1 MQREWKVPCSYDE
14 GEAAR
19 FAPDVRAAGTSAR
32 LWRSDV
38 SARLVCSKA
47 IQVLQVV
54 IARSNTP
61 TTNFI
66 VKTHVA
72 AKIGV
77 LCGSKI
83 IRALDQPRF
92 DPFNNVLSVLD
103 GDGVLRVGIS
113 QVENHFLDIFD

>member
-54 IARSNTP
+54 IARSNAP
-61 TTNFI
+61 TTDFI
-66 VKTHVA
+66 MKTHVA
-72 AKIGV
+72 AKISV
-77 LCGSKI
+77 LRGSEI
-83 IRALDQPRF
+83 IRALYQPRF
-92 DPFNNVLSVLD
+92 DPLNNVLSVLD
-103 GDGVLRVGIS
+103 GDGVLRVGVS